1 MKVRAKL
8 LPFVF
13 KLDSKLQELS
23 ELIAHGHTITQ
34 SFDACA
40 LFTEVDKD
48 WSVFDLNDKTVAQ
61 SNKSAALLKLIDNSE
76 SLLSKEDELKSRE
89 KSFGLFKW
97 YF

>member
-8 LPFVF
+8 LPFAF

-48 WSVFDLNDKTVAQ
+48 WSVFDLNDKIGVYQTLFYTKTPKFEKVFIEKQ
-61 SNKSAALLKLIDNSE
+61 RRKLE
-76 SLLSKEDELKSRE
+76 A
-89 KSFGLFKW
+89 
-97 YF
+97 

>member
-1 MKVRAKL
+1 M
-8 LPFVF
+8 
-13 KLDSKLQELS
+13 
-23 ELIAHGHTITQ
+23 IAHGHTITQ

-61 SNKSAALLKLIDNSE
+61 NSNKSAALLKLIENSE
-76 SLLSKEDELKSRE
+76 TLLSKEDELKSRE